1 MGQHAF
7 LLSPGVWLGEG
18 KIVLSMVQ
26 EELSY
31 VTKWSIMPPDGE
43 GRIECLQEI
52 QIKGV
57 ADVMHNQF
65 SVFDLTSNL
74 FQIELENQSLGRV
87 GGKGLID
94 DKVIA
99 WEFRLS
105 EVGFEGFELYEKQK
119 DDSYNIRAEYAS
131 SDDFRTVIQGR
142 LWKQAVSEEKS

>member
-1 MGQHAF
+1 MVQHAF
-7 LLSPGVWLGEG
+7 LFSPGQWLGEG
-18 KIVLSMVQ
+18 KIVLSMVD
-26 EELSY
+26 EELSF
-31 VTKWSIMPPDGE
+31 VTKWTIMPPDAE
-43 GRIECLQEI
+43 GKIECVQEI
-52 QIKGV
+52 QIKGL

-65 SVFDLTSNL
+65 SIFDLSSNL

-119 DDSYNIRAEYAS
+119 DDTYNIRAEYAS
-131 SDDFRTVIQGR
+131 NDDFRTLIQGK
-142 LWKQAVSEEKS
+142 LWKQAVTDQKS